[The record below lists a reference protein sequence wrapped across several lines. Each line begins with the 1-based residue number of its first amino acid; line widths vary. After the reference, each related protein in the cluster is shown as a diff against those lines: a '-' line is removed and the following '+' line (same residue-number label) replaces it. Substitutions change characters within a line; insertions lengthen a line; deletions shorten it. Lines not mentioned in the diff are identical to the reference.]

1 VDIGKSMIKPPESSP
16 SEPAQP
22 QTTPNPQ
29 QTILRKFLTVID
41 SPFHVLAYLTILP
54 VSQADY
60 TLQRAMVWPFFG
72 VQFMI
77 FTFVQDFTS
86 QWYIRVGAPLT
97 ALVYMVFILVLNDK
111 FLAKIYWVFTV
122 QGMLAGLMWSYLL
135 ITILVDV
142 LNSVGILLNLDKTY
156 LGLTVL
162 ALGNAVPTF

>member
-1 VDIGKSMIKPPESSP
+1 MRSPPYLSP
-16 SEPAQP
+16 SDPAQP
-22 QTTPNPQ
+22 ETIPLPQ
-29 QTILRKFLTVID
+29 QTIFIKFLTVID
-41 SPFHVLAYLTILP
+41 SPFHALAYLTMLP
-54 VSQADY
+54 VSRADY

-77 FTFVQDFTS
+77 FTFVQDFAS

-97 ALVYMVFILVLNDK
+97 ALVYMIFILVLNDK

-142 LNSVGILLNLDKTY
+142 LNSVG
-156 LGLTVL
+156 V
-162 ALGNAVPTF
+162 